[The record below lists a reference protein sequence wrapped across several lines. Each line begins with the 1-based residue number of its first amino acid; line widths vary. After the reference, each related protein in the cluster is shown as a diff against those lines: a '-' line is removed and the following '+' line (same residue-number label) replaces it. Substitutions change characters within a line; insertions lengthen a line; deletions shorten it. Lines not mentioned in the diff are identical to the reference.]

1 MYAAAW
7 MLSGSASVA
16 ATAGIPYSV
25 FHVGSLN
32 ILGLPIQGF
41 GVIVAAGVLIGA
53 ALLRRYGEWHGV
65 SDEEIRG
72 LTGWVTVFG
81 FLGAHVFDTL
91 FYEWV
96 RFQEEPLLIFKIW
109 DGISSYGGFLGGAVG
124 FALFLWW
131 KRLPVRLF
139 ADMTIVGLL
148 PAFSIGRIGCTLVS
162 DHVGGAADPT
172 AWYSFLAMD
181 YARTDG
187 TFVNAQHQT
196 EVANSGIAHLF
207 NSTPNA
213 GDHLLGWNL
222 GLIELLY
229 LIPIN
234 ILVLWLAFRPTKRL
248 PAGFVTALAGILYAP
263 VRFFL
268 DYLRPDNSDP
278 RHLGF
283 TFAQWCSIAAFGVAV
298 YAANRILRSGKV
310 FPTVTTTS
318 GEAQAKLKSI
328 LKDDGDK
335 GKRAKEEE
343 EAEKARKDKEKAR
356 LKEEQRLE
364 DEALEREAMEAGKKA
379 SKAEAKASASAEKKN
394 EASKADE
401 AADDADDGDDDE
413 EEDEAV
419 PEPAKPVTKSGGQTK
434 PSGQNKKP
442 GQNKKKNKRKR

>member
-1 MYAAAW
+1 
-7 MLSGSASVA
+7 
-16 ATAGIPYSV
+16 
-25 FHVGSLN
+25 
-32 ILGLPIQGF
+32 
-41 GVIVAAGVLIGA
+41 
-53 ALLRRYGEWHGV
+53 
-65 SDEEIRG
+65 
-72 LTGWVTVFG
+72 
-81 FLGAHVFDTL
+81 
-91 FYEWV
+91 
-96 RFQEEPLLIFKIW
+96 
-109 DGISSYGGFLGGAVG
+109 
-124 FALFLWW
+124 
-131 KRLPVRLF
+131 
-139 ADMTIVGLL
+139 L
-148 PAFSIGRIGCTLVS
+148 PAFTIGRIGCSLVS
-162 DHVGGAADPT
+162 DHVGGAADPN

-187 TFVNAQHQT
+187 TALNAQHQT
-196 EVANSGIAHLF
+196 EIHNSGIAHLF
-207 NSTPNA
+207 NTTPNA

-234 ILVLWLAFRPTKRL
+234 ILILWLAFRPTKRL
-248 PAGFVTALAGILYAP
+248 PAGFISALAGMLYAP

-283 TFAQWCSIAAFGVAV
+283 TFAQWCSIAAFGIAV

-310 FPTVTTTS
+310 FPTVTRTS

-335 GKRAKEEE
+335 SKRVKEEE

-364 DEALEREAMEAGKKA
+364 DEALEREAMEAGKKNA
-379 SKAEAKASASAEKKN
+379 KADAKADAKAEKADAAKA
-394 EASKADE
+394 D
-401 AADDADDGDDDE
+401 DDADDDAEDGDDDE
-413 EEDEAV
+413 EEAA

-442 GQNKKKNKRKR
+442 GQNKKKKRKR

>member
-7 MLSGSASVA
+7 MLSGSTSVA
-16 ATAGIPYSV
+16 VTTGMPY
-25 FHVGSLN
+25 FHLGSQN
-32 ILGLPIQGF
+32 ILGLPIQSF

-53 ALLRRYGEWHGV
+53 ALLRRYGEWHGI

-96 RFQEEPLLIFKIW
+96 RFEEDPLLIFKLW
-109 DGISSYGGFLGGAVG
+109 DGISSYGGFLGGSVG
-124 FALFLWW
+124 FALFIWW
-131 KRLPVRLF
+131 KRLPLRLF
-139 ADMTIVGLL
+139 ADTTLVGLL
-148 PAFSIGRIGCTLVS
+148 PAFSIGRIGCSVVS

-187 TFVNAQHQT
+187 TALNAQHQP
-196 EVANSGIAHLF
+196 EILNSGIAHLF
-207 NSTPNA
+207 NTTPNA

-234 ILVLWLAFRPTKRL
+234 LLILYLAFRPTKRL
-248 PAGFVTALAGILYAP
+248 PAGFITALAGILYAP

-283 TFAQWCSIAAFGVAV
+283 TFAQWCSIAAFGIAV
-298 YAANRILRSGKV
+298 YAANRVLRKGKV
-310 FPTVTTTS
+310 FPTVTRTS

-335 GKRAKEEE
+335 TKRGKDEVDADQ
-343 EAEKARKDKEKAR
+343 ARKDKEKAR

-379 SKAEAKASASAEKKN
+379 AKADAKAEKAEGAKAGEPPD
-394 EASKADE
+394 DE
-401 AADDADDGDDDE
+401 DEEDDADDDG
-413 EEDEAV
+413 DEAV
-419 PEPAKPVTKSGGQTK
+419 PEPAKPVTKSGQTKSGGQTK
-434 PSGQNKKP
+434 PSGQNKNP
-442 GQNKKKNKRKR
+442 GQNTTKTQRQR

>member
-7 MLSGSASVA
+7 MLSGSTSVA
-16 ATAGIPYSV
+16 ATTGMPYI
-25 FHVGSLN
+25 HLGSLN
-32 ILGLPIQGF
+32 ILGLPIQSF

-96 RFQEEPLLIFKIW
+96 RFQEEPLLIFKLW
-109 DGISSYGGFLGGAVG
+109 DGISSYGGFLGGAIG
-124 FALFLWW
+124 FALFVWW

-139 ADMTIVGLL
+139 ADITIVGLL
-148 PAFSIGRIGCTLVS
+148 PAFSIGRIGCTVVS

-187 TFVNAQHQT
+187 TALNAQHQP
-196 EVANSGIAHLF
+196 EIINSGIAHLF

-234 ILVLWLAFRPTKRL
+234 ILILWLAFRPTKRL
-248 PAGFVTALAGILYAP
+248 PAGFITALAGILYAP

-310 FPTVTTTS
+310 FPTVTRTS

-335 GKRAKEEE
+335 SKRDKEEE
-343 EAEKARKDKEKAR
+343 AAEKARKDKEKAR

-379 SKAEAKASASAEKKN
+379 SKAEAKADAKAE
-394 EASKADE
+394 AKADE
-401 AADDADDGDDDE
+401 PADDGDDE
-413 EEDEAV
+413 EEDDEDEAAA
-419 PEPAKPVTKSGGQTK
+419 EPAKPVTKSGGQSK

>member
-7 MLSGSASVA
+7 MLSGSTSVA
-16 ATAGIPYSV
+16 ATTGIPYSV

-53 ALLRRYGEWHGV
+53 ALLRRYGEWHGI

-124 FALFLWW
+124 FALFIWW

-139 ADMTIVGLL
+139 ADTTLVGLL

-187 TFVNAQHQT
+187 SGFNAQHQP
-196 EVANSGIAHLF
+196 EILNSGIAHLF
-207 NSTPNA
+207 NTTPGA

-234 ILVLWLAFRPTKRL
+234 LLILWLAFRPTKRL
-248 PAGFVTALAGILYAP
+248 PAGFITAVAGILYAP

-278 RHLGF
+278 RHFGF
-283 TFAQWCSIAAFGVAV
+283 TFAQWCSIAAFGIAV
-298 YAANRILRSGKV
+298 YAANRVLRKGKV
-310 FPTVTTTS
+310 FPTVTPTS

-335 GKRAKEEE
+335 TKRVKEEE
-343 EAEKARKDKEKAR
+343 DADKARKDKEKAR

-379 SKAEAKASASAEKKN
+379 AKAEAKSDAKAEV
-394 EASKADE
+394 AKADE
-401 AADDADDGDDDE
+401 PADDEEDDDE
-413 EEDEAV
+413 EADGDDAV
-419 PEPAKPVTKSGGQTK
+419 PEPAKPVTKSGQTKSGAQTK
-434 PSGQNKKP
+434 PSGQN
-442 GQNKKKNKRKR
+442 